1 MKESAKQGFAM
12 GAGVVIG
19 SMVAGLL
26 LGVIVSKLS

>member
-19 SMVAGLL
+19 GIVAGLL
-26 LGVIVSKLS
+26 LGFVTSKLT